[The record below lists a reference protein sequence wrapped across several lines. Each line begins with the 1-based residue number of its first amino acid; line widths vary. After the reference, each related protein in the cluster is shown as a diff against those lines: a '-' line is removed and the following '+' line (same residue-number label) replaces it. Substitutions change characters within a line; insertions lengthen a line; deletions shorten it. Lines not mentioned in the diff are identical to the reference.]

1 MAEYMIKPNIIKANA
16 NEFSGIAN
24 EINKYASQLEA
35 IASSGDLNNGSYGNL
50 KAIIQS
56 VRNELISEK
65 KSIDCM
71 REVLIESANNYLNTE
86 KVIIGSNV
94 QIQAISD
101 AMSNGW
107 DDIPFT
113 ITEGMDS
120 PWYSIAEYALE
131 NGLDEDFIKAIEQIL
146 SGTYITSKKI
156 NNVICFK
163 LVQDGMTNKQISKWL
178 SDNIG
183 GSWDDYL
190 ARNMKDY
197 NFGVYNKI
205 SEKKLK
211 KSKLFEA
218 SIDNDL
224 SEFTK
229 ILNLNKMEKLRNFK
243 NNFTDELFDN
253 FNYKDFSGMSKL
265 GKTAKVLGT
274 VGTIFDIGSSV
285 VDNFYDSYTGNWTF
299 SANQAADCGWDVGVD
314 LLAGAGSAAAGAA
327 VGSLIVPPVGTVVGA
342 VAGVAV
348 DVAINFDITDF
359 DGDGEKDSLV
369 DGMKI
374 MGHSAI
380 DVVGDLG
387 SSVVSWLGRVF

>member
-16 NEFSGIAN
+16 NEFLGIAT

-50 KAIIQS
+50 KAIIRS

-86 KVIIGSNV
+86 KVITGSNV

-120 PWYSIAEYALE
+120 PWYSIAGYI
-131 NGLDEDFIKAIEQIL
+131 NDVLDDEVTKAIKQIL

-156 NNVICFK
+156 DNVIYFK

-178 SDNIG
+178 SDNVG

-205 SEKKLK
+205 SGKKLK
-211 KSKLFEA
+211 KSKLFENTKYL
-218 SIDNDL
+218 D
-224 SEFTK
+224 EFTD
-229 ILNLNKMEKLRNFK
+229 NLKASKLKNIADEFKLLDDFDYTNFK
-243 NNFTDELFDN
+243 TA
-253 FNYKDFSGMSKL
+253 SKI
-265 GKTAKVLGT
+265 GKAAKVLGT
-274 VGTIFDIGSSV
+274 AGTIFDMGSSV
-285 VDNFYDSYTGNWTF
+285 VDNFYDSYTGNWSF
-299 SANQAADCGWDVGVD
+299 SANQAADCVMDIGID
-314 LLAGAGSAAAGAA
+314 LAAGAGSTAIGAA

-342 VAGVAV
+342 AAGIAV
-348 DVAINFDITDF
+348 DVAINFDFADF

-369 DGMKI
+369 DGVKMF
-374 MGHSAI
+374 GHSVV
-380 DVVGDLG
+380 DVVGDVG